1 MNNLGKIL
9 FLDTE
14 TVSNQGD
21 SYFDRKENQND
32 LIQISFVDLF
42 NNEYDRTIRPYKTYH
57 YTTDWY
63 KDHRI
68 VWDMVKDMEELPNYY
83 LELKQMLEGRTIV
96 CHNVKFDRNV
106 IYQSLK
112 NYDLQMFQNINWVD
126 SKQIYADY
134 FGITNRSYSKLERLA
149 KQIGV
154 YDELAHN
161 SLIDAK
167 MLRSVFMNMVRM
179 NMVQV

>member
-1 MNNLGKIL
+1 
-9 FLDTE
+9 
-14 TVSNQGD
+14 
-21 SYFDRKENQND
+21 
-32 LIQISFVDLF
+32 
-42 NNEYDRTIRPYKTYH
+42 
-57 YTTDWY
+57 
-63 KDHRI
+63 
-68 VWDMVKDMEELPNYY
+68 
-83 LELKQMLEGRTIV
+83 MLEGRTIV